1 MTDPTGTT
9 STEATTDGDTD
20 AHLARAAHRH
30 SGPVAALAGW
40 WLRNRT
46 EYEAGAEER
55 PLTGYALL
63 ASTYSGAALLAA
75 AVLATRRRGAAF
87 PPPGELVLLTV
98 ATFMLTHTIT
108 KDSVTSFARSP
119 FTTYEAPAGPG
130 QVTES
135 PREGSV
141 RHAVGELVTCPFC
154 FSQWVGTG
162 LVASY
167 AAAPRATRWVA
178 TTMTVVAGSNVLQ
191 ASYAMLQDAAE
202 G

>member
-1 MTDPTGTT
+1 MTDLTGT
-9 STEATTDGDTD
+9 STEGLADTD
-20 AHLARAAHRH
+20 ARLARAAHHH
-30 SGPVAALAGW
+30 SGPASALAAW

-46 EYEAGAEER
+46 EYEAGKGDER

-63 ASTYSGAALLAA
+63 ASTYSGAALA
-75 AVLATRRRGAAF
+75 AVAALTARRGRSAY
-87 PPPGELVLLTV
+87 PPPGELALLTA

-154 FSQWVGTG
+154 LSQWVGTA
-162 LVASY
+162 LVAGY

-191 ASYAMLQDAAE
+191 TAYAMLQDAAE